1 MAQVPGGT
9 IFAPVS
15 KEDPKH
21 GRWILPLVVLFLV
34 VFTYTFVNNL
44 PPAASP
50 TPTTVTAGGETTTTA
65 PDEETTTTT
74 SLAPEVVEFAATADA
89 MAGQAEELRN
99 LAQSLNDDYAESE
112 DYEAIRNGLSDLR
125 VRTTE
130 FNDSVGALSATVPA
144 AAADKWT
151 DVATSAAAMQSAA
164 DNMFDGLVNT
174 SGSDQRLAALEDYNI
189 AAATF
194 SQEIVAAKEAATGT
208 VVTDG

>member
-50 TPTTVTAGGETTTTA
+50 TPTTVAAGGETTTTA

-194 SQEIVAAKEAATGT
+194 SQEIVAAKEAATGA